1 MGGINLAP
9 GEGWSSRIVQAIRQ
23 LMQGRNN
30 ATGEVTL
37 AASATT
43 TTVAA
48 PNCSSESEVFLQA
61 LTAHAAAE
69 VGNGTIYVSTIAN
82 GSFTI
87 THASNSQTDRT
98 YSWVALG

>member
-9 GEGWSSRIVQAIRQ
+9 GEQWSQRIVQAIRQ

-30 ATGEVTL
+30 ATGSVTL
-37 AASATT
+37 TASATT
-43 TTVAA
+43 TIVEA
-48 PNCSSESEVFLQA
+48 PNCSAESEVFLQA

-69 VGNGTIYVSTIAN
+69 VGNGTIYISAIAN

-87 THASNSQTDRT
+87 THASNSQVDRT
-98 YSWVALG
+98 FSWVALG